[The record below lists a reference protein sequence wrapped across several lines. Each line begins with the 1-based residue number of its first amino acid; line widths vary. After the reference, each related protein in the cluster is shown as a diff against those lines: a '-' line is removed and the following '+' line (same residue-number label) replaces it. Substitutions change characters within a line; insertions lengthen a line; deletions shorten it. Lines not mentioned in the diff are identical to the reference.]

1 MEHLIE
7 DAKAAGEYLVTNRDD
22 LAATT
27 FYTKGS
33 IAVFPHV
40 DIKNIGEVCTTILN
54 TSTILTPKEEYEP
67 GQFET
72 EAVWKRYDKN
82 TAIMTL
88 SPCTFKCVGHS
99 EARRKDWLAISD
111 FTFLDKEDQEGVLE
125 FEFPPNQGIIISA
138 SMPWKLLEG
147 RVKTYILSEKPKT
160 DLSSTK
166 KPSPM
171 KTFEDCAAKHAELKE
186 RVAKLDQRVWA
197 DQGPNAKTVKQ
208 YEETLNAESDKKDIK
223 KYAKCLATLE
233 ERVASAEKDTTL
245 PGLLASLEEV
255 RDYLDDPEKLK
266 GVPSRSLESRRK
278 KFDELIK
285 TEQNLVGKAKAI
297 ADLLIDVKALSE
309 KAGTPKL
316 SAPKKKEVEV
326 VVPEI
331 DEGTLTP
338 HIIDHADG
346 PDGFK
351 AVVTSFR
358 DDGASFTI
366 MVQALKNPQLTALHQ
381 KWTEERQKVNA
392 QCAKAM
398 RDPSETVDVTL
409 FLAYGNALR
418 QVFKETKA
426 NTETKPTSSVSSYV
440 TAKPKKIN
448 CSECHKT
455 RNAFDDTNLCRECW
469 TEIKLEPR
477 IEGLDERAGYLNR
490 QSTKETSERQKRN
503 KAIRR
508 KNAEIRASNAS
519 KKEGEEKEKE
529 ALEEGP
535 GPLETLYDQYC
546 TLNEKLVK
554 AADAFRVPNSSAAAW
569 EKLKVL
575 LDKADAMLP
584 KRDGDGT
591 RNAGDD
597 DNDEENYS
605 DDADDIVAYS
615 DEEEEEEEEEE
626 DEYSSEPKRKR
637 KTHRSSDED
646 EESGD
651 GSLAHQALKT
661 LRLIPVH
668 SVHKGIIDA
677 YASVDRHPWLEE
689 ELKRLEDIKEVHG
702 FTVQEVY
709 PDEGDEGEP
718 EEWHTHFLTRAEAAK
733 QANETRVPGKIKTK
747 VFTKRIRPEEEK
759 EEEEKEKSKKN
770 KKDEEEDE

>member
-7 DAKAAGEYLVTNRDD
+7 DAKAAGEFLATNHDN
-22 LAATT
+22 LASTI

-54 TSTILTPKEEYEP
+54 TPTILTPKEEHERKRTNGPDEP
-67 GQFET
+67 GQFEK
-72 EAVWKRYDKN
+72 EAVWKRYNKN

-111 FTFLDKEDQEGVLE
+111 FEFLDKEDQEGVLE

-160 DLSSTK
+160 DFSVK
-166 KPSPM
+166 KNTM
-171 KTFEDCAAKHAELKE
+171 KTFEDCAAKHTELKE

-245 PGLLASLEEV
+245 PGLLASLEEI
-255 RDYLDDPEKLK
+255 RDFLDDPEKLK

-297 ADLLIDVKALSE
+297 ADLLADVKALSE

-316 SAPKKKEVEV
+316 SAPAKKKKDDEAKVEV
-326 VVPEI
+326 IVPEI
-331 DEGTLTP
+331 EEGTLTP

-426 NTETKPTSSVSSYV
+426 NTETKPSTSSSVSSSM
-440 TAKPKKIN
+440 TTKPKKIN

-455 RNAFDDTNLCRECW
+455 RNAFDDTNFCRECW

-503 KAIRR
+503 KSIRR
-508 KNAEIRASNAS
+508 KNSAKE
-519 KKEGEEKEKE
+519 EGEEKEKE
-529 ALEEGP
+529 VLEEGP
-535 GPLETLYDQYC
+535 GPLETLYEQYC
-546 TLNEKLVK
+546 DLNEKLIK
-554 AADAFRVPNSSAAAW
+554 AAEAFRVPNSSAAAW

-584 KRDGDGT
+584 KRG
-591 RNAGDD
+591 GDD
-597 DNDEENYS
+597 DDEEENYS

-615 DEEEEEEEEEE
+615 DEEEEEEEEDEEE
-626 DEYSSEPKRKR
+626 DESEPKRKR
-637 KTHRSSDED
+637 KSRSSADAED
-646 EESGD
+646 EE
-651 GSLAHQALKT
+651 SLAHQALKT

-759 EEEEKEKSKKN
+759 EEEEKDKSKKN
-770 KKDEEEDE
+770 KKDEEEDDE